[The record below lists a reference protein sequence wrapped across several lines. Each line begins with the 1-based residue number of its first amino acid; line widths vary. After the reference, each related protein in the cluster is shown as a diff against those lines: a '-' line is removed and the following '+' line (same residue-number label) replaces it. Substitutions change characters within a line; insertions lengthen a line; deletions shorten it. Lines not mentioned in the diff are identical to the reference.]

1 MVKGWHKYKHSD
13 MEGQMALADVIVVN
27 YALHYHG
34 DPAKGLGTMAR
45 VLRGVLGVAPGSG
58 SPGRAAE
65 GGAAAGGV

>member
-45 VLRGVLGVAPGSG
+45 ACGGLGWGWHRV
-58 SPGRAAE
+58 
-65 GGAAAGGV
+65 